1 MESPTRVL
9 PLDGFHRISELLKCK
24 WTLAILDA
32 IARGVTRPSQ
42 VQRALPGLTAKV
54 LNDRV
59 AKLER
64 YGIIEREV
72 FPEVPPHVEYRLTS
86 TGARLVGLLEQI
98 RQFVDEEWSSG
109 P

>member
-1 MESPTRVL
+1 MNFSSRALPAEGYHRV
-9 PLDGFHRISELLKCK
+9 SELLKCK

-32 IARGVTRPSQ
+32 IARGVSRPSQ

-54 LNDRV
+54 LNERV

-72 FPEVPPHVEYRLTS
+72 FPEAPPHVEYRLTG
-86 TGARLVGLLEQI
+86 TGTRLVRLLEQI